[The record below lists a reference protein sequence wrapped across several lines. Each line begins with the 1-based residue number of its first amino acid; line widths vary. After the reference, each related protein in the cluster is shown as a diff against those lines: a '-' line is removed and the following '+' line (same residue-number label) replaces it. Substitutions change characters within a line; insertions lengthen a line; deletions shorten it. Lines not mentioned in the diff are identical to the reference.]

1 MIEAE
6 RCEALERCVSRHV
19 CRIAGIQDAKARRT
33 GSRQMTDAS
42 SPRLQT
48 LDIDTVVRRMQHHPG
63 DIVFEQRVSIP
74 EAEVLCCRYKGERFN
89 VRFDLRHCRAYW
101 HAVRRGRREDRWMAH
116 EGGRV
121 ITADDTGR
129 SDR

>member
-6 RCEALERCVSRHV
+6 HCEALERCVSRHV
-19 CRIAGIQDAKARRT
+19 CRIAGIQNAKAQRT

-42 SPRLQT
+42 SSRLQT

-74 EAEVLCCRYKGERFN
+74 EAEVRCCRYKGERFN
-89 VRFDLRHCRAYW
+89 VKFDLDYGIFVERVGMLSA
-101 HAVRRGRREDRWMAH
+101 EDVAKIVGWLTKEA
-116 EGGRV
+116 G
-121 ITADDTGR
+121 
-129 SDR
+129 

>member
-1 MIEAE
+1 MNEAE

-19 CRIAGIQDAKARRT
+19 CRIAGIPNAKARRT
-33 GSRQMTDAS
+33 GSRQMTDAL
-42 SPRLQT
+42 SPRLQA

-89 VRFDLRHCRAYW
+89 VKFDLDYGVSVDRVGVLSPQDIEAI
-101 HAVRRGRREDRWMAH
+101 VRWL
-116 EGGRV
+116 
-121 ITADDTGR
+121 TTT
-129 SDR
+129 

>member
-1 MIEAE
+1 MNEAE

-74 EAEVLCCRYKGERFN
+74 EAEVLCCRYEGERFN
-89 VRFDLRHCRAYW
+89 VKFDLDYGIFVERVGMLSA
-101 HAVRRGRREDRWMAH
+101 EDVAKIVGWLTKEA
-116 EGGRV
+116 G
-121 ITADDTGR
+121 
-129 SDR
+129 

>member
-1 MIEAE
+1 MNEAE

-19 CRIAGIQDAKARRT
+19 CRIAGIPNAKARRT
-33 GSRQMTDAS
+33 GSRQMTNAS

-74 EAEVLCCRYKGERFN
+74 EAEVLCCRYEGERFN
-89 VRFDLRHCRAYW
+89 VKFDLDYG
-101 HAVRRGRREDRWMAH
+101 VFVE
-116 EGGRV
+116 RV
-121 ITADDTGR
+121 GMLSRQDTSGSTGAR
-129 SDR
+129 